1 MFSICVIINK
11 GYGVKMRLYFYYII
25 FINVFSFLLYGLDKF
40 AAKINIRRIKEKL
53 LLNISIFGG
62 VYGSLIGMYLFH
74 HKTRKKLFI
83 SVNYI
88 CFIIYTIFIY
98 ILWRYL

>member
-25 FINVFSFLLYGLDKF
+25 FINVFSFVLYGLDKF

-53 LLNISIFGG
+53 LHNISKIGG
-62 VYGSLIGMYLFH
+62 VYVSQIGIYLFH
-74 HKTRKKLFI
+74 HLIYPIFRTYRDKTFH
-83 SVNYI
+83 
-88 CFIIYTIFIY
+88 
-98 ILWRYL
+98 ILSH

>member
-88 CFIIYTIFIY
+88 CFTIFIY